1 MHVAVIM
8 AGGSGQRFW
17 PVSRNNHPKQL
28 LRLTS
33 PDQSL
38 LQEAVSRLSGL
49 IPPDRVYVITSRH
62 LVEPIRQGGI
72 GLPPE
77 NVIAEPCK
85 RNTAGCLVYAAAFL
99 VAKYGV
105 EPRDLTMAVVTA
117 DHQIPD
123 RDLFLKRVEASLD
136 AADTLDGLVTIGIKP
151 SRIETGYGYIELA
164 ANAEPVLGHETGQPV
179 YRSVQFLEKPTR
191 AEAERYVESGRYL
204 WNSGMFF
211 WRISAFL
218 AEFERARPVFAN
230 AFLDLAAALSQGR
243 DAEAERI
250 FQELPDISIDYA
262 LLENARQVFV
272 APGRFQWDDVGAWDA
287 LARTLPADSRGNV
300 TLGEPILVDAEDC
313 IVYNAPGADRMA
325 VAVVGCKDLIVVTT
339 EDGIL
344 VVPKNR
350 AQDVK
355 KAVAALQKRNSTQ
368 L

>member
-1 MHVAVIM
+1 MQVAVIM

-38 LQEAVSRLSGL
+38 LQEAVSRLVGL
-49 IPPDRVYVITSRH
+49 IPPDRIYVITSRH

-72 GLPPE
+72 GVPAE

-105 EPRDLTMAVVTA
+105 APRDITMAVVTA
-117 DHQIPD
+117 DQQIPD
-123 RDLFLKRVEASLD
+123 RDLFAKRIETALD
-136 AADTLDGLVTIGIKP
+136 AADALDGLVTIGIKP
-151 SRIETGYGYIELA
+151 SRVETGYGYIELA
-164 ANAEPVLGHETGQPV
+164 ENAEPVVRHASGQPV
-179 YRSVQFLEKPTR
+179 YRSVQFLEKPSQ

-211 WRISAFL
+211 WRISNFVS
-218 AEFERARPVFAN
+218 EFEHAKPVFAK
-230 AFLDLAAALSQGR
+230 AFFDLVAAFSQ
-243 DAEAERI
+243 DQADEAERV
-250 FQELPDISIDYA
+250 FAELPDISIDYA

-272 APGRFQWDDVGAWDA
+272 APGRFQWDDVGSWDA
-287 LARTLPADSRGNV
+287 IARTLPADARGNV
-300 TLGEPILVDAEDC
+300 TLGDPVLIDAEDC
-313 IVYNAPGADRMA
+313 IVYNAPGAERMA
-325 VAVVGCKDLIVVTT
+325 VAVIGCKDLIVVTT
-339 EDGIL
+339 ENGIL
-344 VVPKNR
+344 VVPKDR

-355 KAVAALQKRNSTQ
+355 KAVAALEKRGATQ